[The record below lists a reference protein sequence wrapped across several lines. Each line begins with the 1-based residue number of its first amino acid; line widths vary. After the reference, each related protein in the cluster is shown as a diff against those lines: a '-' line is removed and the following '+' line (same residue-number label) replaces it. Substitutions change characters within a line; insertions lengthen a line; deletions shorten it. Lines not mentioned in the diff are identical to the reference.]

1 MTITQSTAPAFDI
14 TVSRVV
20 PADPDTVWSLL
31 TDVTR
36 SATSAPRT
44 SSRAGS
50 ATIAGSARG
59 SRAAT
64 SSSWLSWST
73 VCTVTAS
80 EPGRVF
86 AFESSPPSRS
96 LWTYTL
102 EAVDGG
108 TRVTESMVKAD
119 QQPAPIRLMQRMV
132 GVTDRA
138 AVIRDG
144 MTATLDDLA
153 AAVS

>member
-1 MTITQSTAPAFDI
+1 MTITHTAPAFDI

-20 PADPDTVWSLL
+20 PADPQTVWTLL
-31 TDVTR
+31 TDV
-36 SATSAPRT
+36 
-44 SSRAGS
+44 SRFGELS
-50 ATIAGSARG
+50 PENVESHWLGDDRGVGARFKG
-59 SRAAT
+59 RNKIK
-64 SSSWLSWST
+64 WMSWST

-86 AFESSPPSRS
+86 AFESSPPSRTRWS
-96 LWTYTL
+96 YTL

-108 TRVTESMVKAD
+108 TRVTESLAKD
-119 QQPAPIRLMQRMV
+119 DEQPAPIRFLQKLV

-138 AVIRDG
+138 AVLREG
-144 MTATLDDLA
+144 MTTTLDRLG